1 MNIWMGLM
9 TLLCGLA
16 LLSLVGP
23 IRIGLLALGVESAE
37 PTAPDLCRYSPE
49 TKR

>member
-16 LLSLVGP
+16 LLSLIGA
-23 IRIGLLALGVESAE
+23 IRIGSLALGVESAE
-37 PTAPDLCRYSPE
+37 STATDRCRYSPE
-49 TKR
+49 IKR